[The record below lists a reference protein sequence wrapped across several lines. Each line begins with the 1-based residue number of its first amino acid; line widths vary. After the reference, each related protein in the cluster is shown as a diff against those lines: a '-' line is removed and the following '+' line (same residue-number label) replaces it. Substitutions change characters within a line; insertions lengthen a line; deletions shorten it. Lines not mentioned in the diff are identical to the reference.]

1 MANPLDDFLSGK
13 TDRKP
18 FSMADYEAIPL
29 ENRQEYVKNTS
40 MPAKNQA
47 SEVLNVEGVVSP
59 KAPVSPTLPKL
70 KEVFSTQPIAVPEQ
84 PQQPAYTPPV
94 ATSDLVD
101 MEKIRGQVDGVM
113 PERGMSDW
121 LSVLAPLATEAV
133 FGGGK
138 AGGVSY
144 GIAGK
149 AATDIVGKDEARR
162 SKLEDKL
169 MDIERARAI
178 ASAKAA
184 AKGQKTYEV
193 DINGQPIITPESQAL
208 GKVAWKAP
216 EKPVTGLTFEQ
227 RLELEK
233 SKSGLKKQ
241 MAEFKQKAAEK
252 KQVQEQEKYYGAER
266 AKDPFTRDTKKVAD
280 AYNKLSQLDPDAKD
294 PIQDIS
300 VIFDFMKTLDPGSVV
315 RESEQSLV
323 MGAKSVGD
331 FVDNLADMLKRNR
344 KLTPDQVRGIQK
356 FAAVNYQKRL
366 QSQETQIDE
375 RYKKISKKYGLDP
388 QVVLEDLSMGTPMLW
403 VDKKTGKTKILSIPK
418 GQEADAEAAGAQRVK

>member
-1 MANPLDDFLSGK
+1 M
-13 TDRKP
+13 
-18 FSMADYEAIPL
+18 
-29 ENRQEYVKNTS
+29 
-40 MPAKNQA
+40 
-47 SEVLNVEGVVSP
+47 
-59 KAPVSPTLPKL
+59 
-70 KEVFSTQPIAVPEQ
+70 
-84 PQQPAYTPPV
+84 
-94 ATSDLVD
+94 
-101 MEKIRGQVDGVM
+101 M
-113 PERGMSDW
+113 PERSFMD
-121 LSVLAPLATEAV
+121 LLPALAPLAVEALM
-133 FGGGK
+133 GK
-138 AGGVSY
+138 GRGGGVSY

-149 AATDIVGKDEARR
+149 GILDSEKDRVGRQRA
-162 SKLEDKL
+162 LEDKL
-169 MDIERARAI
+169 MELEKARAI

-233 SKSGLKKQ
+233 SKSGLKKE
-241 MAEFKQKAAEK
+241 MAEFKQKAADK

-266 AKDPFTRDTKKVAD
+266 TKDPFTRDTKKVAD

-331 FVDNLADMLKRNR
+331 FVDNLSDMLKRNR